1 MFYVHLYLGKV
12 SNLTSIFFKWVVQPA
27 TRNLRFGFFQM
38 FFLDLQNVGIRE
50 PWEPQSDRFQR
61 LRSPRKKGESLEPDR
76 DENSNITGVII
87 S

>member
-1 MFYVHLYLGKV
+1 M
-12 SNLTSIFFKWVVQPA
+12 
-27 TRNLRFGFFQM
+27 
-38 FFLDLQNVGIRE
+38 GIRE